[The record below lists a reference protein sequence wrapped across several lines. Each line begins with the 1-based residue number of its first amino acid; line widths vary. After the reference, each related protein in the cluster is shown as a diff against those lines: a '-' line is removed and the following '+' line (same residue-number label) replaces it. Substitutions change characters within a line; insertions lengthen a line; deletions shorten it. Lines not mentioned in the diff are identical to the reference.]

1 MPDTIRL
8 LVDAPPTAALGAL
21 PGQEYLESA
30 ATEVVEIAAE
40 TLTEGVRRLVAQVAE
55 MLAGTTTGGTGWE
68 VREAKV
74 SLGVDANGQVSL
86 WALKGQAGAKASLD
100 ITLRRP

>member
-1 MPDTIRL
+1 MTETVALTI
-8 LVDAPPTAALGAL
+8 DAPSVRGFGGL
-21 PGQEYLESA
+21 PGQDMLGDA
-30 ATEVVEIAAE
+30 GTTVVHVATEVLAAG
-40 TLTEGVRRLVAQVAE
+40 LQAMIGQVAR
-55 MLAGTTTGGTGWE
+55 MLAAADTAGTGWD
-68 VREAKV
+68 VKEAKI

>member
-1 MPDTIRL
+1 MVETIPL
-8 LVDAPPTAALGAL
+8 TVDAPAVKGFGGL
-21 PGQEYLESA
+21 PGQEL
-30 ATEVVEIAAE
+30 
-40 TLTEGVRRLVAQVAE
+40 LGD
-55 MLAGTTTGGTGWE
+55 AGTTVVEVAADVLAAGLQKMIGQVARMLASADTAGTGWD
-68 VREAKV
+68 VKEAKI

>member
-1 MPDTIRL
+1 MTETIPL
-8 LVDAPPTAALGAL
+8 IVDAPAVKGLGGL
-21 PGQEYLESA
+21 PGQELLGDAGSM
-30 ATEVVEIAAE
+30 VVEVAADVLAAGLHR
-40 TLTEGVRRLVAQVAE
+40 TIGQVAR
-55 MLAGTTTGGTGWE
+55 MLAAADTAGTGWD
-68 VREAKV
+68 VKEAKI